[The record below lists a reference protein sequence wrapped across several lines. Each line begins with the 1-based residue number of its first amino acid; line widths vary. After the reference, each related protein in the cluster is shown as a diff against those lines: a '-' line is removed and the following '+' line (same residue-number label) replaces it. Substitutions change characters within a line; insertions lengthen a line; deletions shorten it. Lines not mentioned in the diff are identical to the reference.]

1 MPGMEELFAKAAI
14 VQERMMELRQEIDET
29 VFTGTSQDG
38 YLQISLHGD
47 GRPQLARFGWDVPEE
62 TSSVIETEIL
72 EALADIYDSRIR
84 RLERGLQALREA
96 TGVGPDFSLPF

>member
-1 MPGMEELFAKAAI
+1 MPFAAKLIEKAQ
-14 VQERMMELRQEIDET
+14 VVHERMMELRQEIDET

-47 GRPQLARFGWDVPEE
+47 GRPQLVRFGWNVSEE

-84 RLERGLQALREA
+84 RLERELQALQDE